1 MKTLIDKILHDRAGS
16 ALYVVLVLCVVV
28 IQYGAIFELVTNRTS
43 PDANITTASDAVWYV
58 IVTIT
63 TVGYGDKYPVT
74 NPGRIV
80 GVLIMVV
87 GVGLFGVL
95 TGFLANAFLAPKDEK
110 PQEKGAEQPGGQ
122 PSGQPAPEP
131 APLPASV
138 GLTAQL
144 DQLSAEVATLRRLLE
159 RLPAT
164 DSTSP
169 HAPEPPPSNH
179 LEDPTQDT
187 QP

>member
-1 MKTLIDKILHDRAGS
+1 MKTLIDKVLHDRAGS
-16 ALYVVLVLCVVV
+16 ALYTVLVLCVFV

-95 TGFLANAFLAPKDEK
+95 TGFLANIFLAPKDEK
-110 PQEKGAEQPGGQ
+110 DKEQPAGQ
-122 PSGQPAPEP
+122 PSAQPGQDPTS
-131 APLPASV
+131 LPATV

-144 DQLSAEVATLRRLLE
+144 DQLSAEVASLRRLLE
-159 RLPAT
+159 RLPVT
-164 DSTSP
+164 DSTNLQ
-169 HAPEPPPSNH
+169 APEAPPSNH
-179 LEDPTQDT
+179 AQDSTHDT